1 MDTERFIREQIRSLL
16 QEKTDSKPSS
26 GSKPKTQPKAEPKS
40 SGKRMGRTANKGK
53 QSEQVANISALA
65 KNNPGQLFGNLKI
78 SPSSITGSSNKEKA
92 DKVAS
97 QAFNSTE
104 FSLAFESASVVGS
117 DGEGWSVEFL
127 VKTMQLK
134 DEDEGEKPV
143 IPTGRA
149 ARYLGAL
156 FTAASN
162 LNLIDF
168 NPSDPQAVKHT
179 PEALKVYIN
188 LPV

>member
-26 GSKPKTQPKAEPKS
+26 GSKPKTQPKPEPKS
-40 SGKRMGRTANKGK
+40 SGKRFGRTANKGK
-53 QSEQVANISALA
+53 QSEQVANISAMA
-65 KNNPGQLFGNLKI
+65 QSNPAQIFSNLGI
-78 SPSSITGSSNKEKA
+78 SQSSITGASNKEKA
-92 DKVAS
+92 KKVVFEALNS
-97 QAFNSTE
+97 PAFST
-104 FSLAFESASVVGS
+104 AFESSTVVGS
-117 DGEGWSVEFL
+117 DGEGWSVEVI
-127 VKTMQLK
+127 VKK
-134 DEDEGEKPV
+134 AVVDEEDKPM

-162 LNLIDF
+162 LGLVDF
-168 NPSDPQAVKHT
+168 NPKDNQAVKHT
-179 PEALKVYIN
+179 PEALKVYVN